1 MNVLINLGVDPGIA
15 AQFLKNLGAYS
26 DSLVLQKDDLRPRKV
41 LSTLSQLR
49 KLRADVLYI
58 LVHDVSRQY
67 NLFYLSCVAL
77 MSGATSKML
86 CDHRDRMVHL
96 TLRRFLSHNVPQFC
110 AAAIYATIV
119 YFALV
124 WLWLLVFVLAKAG
137 RGQATRV
144 RGPVK
149 LSYLKTDFWFAL
161 GAGGSVTHTKE
172 FINAGA
178 RAGYD
183 VEVFS
188 ADPLSEY
195 ELDVP
200 VTIIEPSRLLWQ
212 ISAKASKIEY
222 NFRFCY
228 RVWQALRTRK
238 PSALYQRIS
247 QQDFCGSILSVL
259 LNVPLLL
266 EVNNSMSWAAKNWS
280 KSESHLVDTL
290 CEKINIYAAS
300 KVAVISDVLK
310 KSLVTSGVPSHKI
323 IVNPNGVD
331 PAKFDSRLECRIGCE
346 QFPDKRHFV
355 GFIGIFGQWHG
366 VLTLASCVKHVV
378 ARRSD
383 VQFAIIGDGQLKDKM
398 VNILESDGVR
408 DSVWFAGVVNHA
420 QAPKYLSICDVLVSP
435 HEDMEDGS
443 AFFGSPTKIFEYM
456 AMGKGIVASRVGQ
469 LGEILEDGVDAI
481 LVEQKNP
488 LALADAI
495 LKFIENPELRL
506 KMGRAAR
513 DKVSSRYTWEQNFRR
528 VVSHIG

>member
-1 MNVLINLGVDPGIA
+1 MNVLINVGVDPGIA
-15 AQFLKNLGAYS
+15 AQFLKNQGADS

-41 LSTLSQLR
+41 LIALSQLR
-49 KLRADVLYI
+49 KRRIDVLYI

-67 NLFYLSCVAL
+67 NLFYLCSVAL
-77 MSGATSKML
+77 MSGATRKML
-86 CDHRDRMVHL
+86 RDERGRVVDL
-96 TLRRFLSHNVPQFC
+96 TLGKFFCHNVPQFC
-110 AAAIYATIV
+110 AAVVYATIV
-119 YFALV
+119 YLAFV
-124 WLWLLVFVLAKAG
+124 WLWLFVFVAVKIG
-137 RGQATRV
+137 RGQATRAS
-144 RGPVK
+144 GPRR

-188 ADPLSEY
+188 ADPLTEY
-195 ELDVP
+195 ELEVP
-200 VTIIEPSRLLWQ
+200 VTVIEPSRLLWQ
-212 ISAKASKIEY
+212 ISANVSKLEY
-222 NFRFCY
+222 NLRFSY
-228 RVWQALRTRK
+228 RVWRILRRRK
-238 PSALYQRIS
+238 PSALYQRTS

-259 LNVPLLL
+259 LDVPLLL
-266 EVNNSMSWAAKNWS
+266 EVNNSMSWAAKNWN
-280 KSESHLVDTL
+280 KSRSHLVDTL
-290 CEKINIYAAS
+290 CERINIYSAS
-300 KVAVISDVLK
+300 KLAVISEVLK
-310 KSLVTSGVPSHKI
+310 NSLVSSGVPSDKI

-331 PAKFDSRLECRIGCE
+331 PTKFDSKLECTKLCQ
-346 QFPDKRHFV
+346 QFPGKRYFV

-378 ARRSD
+378 AGRSD

-398 VNILESDGVR
+398 VSILERDGVR
-408 DSVWFAGVVNHA
+408 DRVWFAGVVNHA
-420 QAPKYLSICDVLVSP
+420 EAPKYLSICDVLVSP

-469 LGEILEDGVDAI
+469 LGEILDDGVDAI

-495 LKFIENPELRL
+495 LKLLQNPEARL

-513 DKVSSRYTWEQNFRR
+513 DKVISRYTWEQNFRR
-528 VVSHIG
+528 AVSNIA